1 MDKKV
6 LLISG
11 ILILSLI
18 PLFSVLA
25 GEATNC
31 EEYCSDTE
39 SFTPPAGK
47 TCFCNPL
54 EYETFEDLVDAIVD
68 FLFYVALALVPLC
81 VLIGAFHIL
90 TAGGDPKRV
99 KTGQNFILYAII
111 GLGVI
116 LFSRGFVAVLKSVLG
131 TSPPPPEP

>member
-1 MDKKV
+1 MIKLFMDKKV
-6 LLISG
+6 LLVSS
-11 ILILSLI
+11 ILFALL
-18 PLFSVLA
+18 
-25 GEATNC
+25 
-31 EEYCSDTE
+31 
-39 SFTPPAGK
+39 TPF
-47 TCFCNPL
+47 CFVNAIVFENPL
-54 EYETFEDLVDAIVD
+54 EYETFEELVDAIVD

-99 KTGQNFILYAII
+99 KTGQNFILYAMI